1 MPLSIVGGKGGSFR
15 KINLDISQT
24 IESIQLIC
32 KSLNRSEENWWVAP
46 DALRSINET
55 KKLKMKNRSVFPE
68 SDGFPTDGQVS
79 KDEDPIENDDDDM
92 IDLQNDDE
100 MIDLQA
106 DEEEES
112 CACFHFG
119 CPQKRVRLFEHEAA
133 DLAEFL
139 EREERWARASARFER
154 FDEGENT
161 VGRPHA

>member
-55 KKLKMKNRSVFPE
+55 KKLKIKGRSVE
-68 SDGFPTDGQVS
+68 SGDIS
-79 KDEDPIENDDDDM
+79 KDEDLIESDDDEI
-92 IDLQNDDE
+92 IDLQDDDE
-100 MIDLQA
+100 TIDLQA

-112 CACFHFG
+112 C
-119 CPQKRVRLFEHEAA
+119 LSTA
-133 DLAEFL
+133 D
-139 EREERWARASARFER
+139 SQ
-154 FDEGENT
+154 DINGNISEGEESL
-161 VGRPHA
+161 